1 MNILF
6 ISRAYPPIIG
16 GIEQQN
22 FDAARALSE
31 ISNVNI
37 LANTR
42 GKRFLPLFLPYVT
55 LRALLSAHKYDVVL
69 LGDGVLGITGYVLQL
84 FTGKPVA
91 CIIHGLDLT
100 YKNTIYQQFW
110 VNKFIRHIDKL
121 IAVGNETIHQGVLR
135 GIPESKF
142 VFIPNGVTPAYQ
154 DEKYTR
160 KELEALIGK
169 KVKGHILL
177 TLGRL
182 VKRKGIAWF
191 INNVVGMLD
200 EEIIYIIAGTGKEES
215 NIISAI
221 QNNHLQDRVFFIGEV
236 TDKEK
241 QLLFSTTDI
250 FIQPNIKVEGDIEG
264 FGLVV
269 LEAAA
274 SGCVVIASRL
284 EGLTDS
290 VQHGQ
295 NGLLVTPGNAEE
307 YRKTIESVL
316 DNPQDKDAFGQ
327 RARVY
332 VKNNYSWPLIAKK
345 YLDVLA
351 SLGTE
356 P

>member
-22 FDAARALSE
+22 FDIARALSA

-100 YKNTIYQQFW
+100 YKNTIYQQLW

-250 FIQPNIKVEGDIEG
+250 FIQPNIKVAGDMEG

-290 VQHGQ
+290 IQHGQ
-295 NGLLVTPGNAEE
+295 NGLLVTPGNADE
-307 YRKTIESVL
+307 YRKRIESVL

-327 RARVY
+327 HARVY
-332 VKNNYSWPLIAKK
+332 VKSNYSWPLIAKK

>member
-6 ISRAYPPIIG
+6 ISRAYPPVIG

-22 FDAARALSE
+22 FELARALSR
-31 ISNVNI
+31 ISKVSI

-42 GKRFLPLFLPYVT
+42 GKLFLPLFLPYVT
-55 LRALLSAHKYDVVL
+55 LRALLSARKYDVVL

-100 YKNTIYQQFW
+100 YKNTIYQKLW
-110 VNKFIRHIDKL
+110 VNKFIKHIDKL

-142 VFIPNGVTPAYQ
+142 VFIPNGVTPVAT
-154 DEKYTR
+154 DEKYTH

-169 KVKGHILL
+169 KVNGPILL

-182 VKRKGIAWF
+182 VKRKGITWF
-191 INNVVGMLD
+191 INNVVSMLD
-200 EEIIYIIAGTGKEES
+200 KDVVYIVAGAGKEES
-215 NIISAI
+215 SILSAI
-221 QNNHLQDRVFFIGEV
+221 HNNNLQDRVFFLGKV
-236 TDKEK
+236 SDREK
-241 QLLFSTTDI
+241 QLLFSTADI
-250 FIQPNIKVEGDIEG
+250 FIQPNIKVPGDMEG

-274 SGCVVIASRL
+274 CGCVVIASRL

-290 VQHGQ
+290 IRHGQ
-295 NGLLVTPGNAEE
+295 NGYLVTPGNAEE
-307 YRKTIESVL
+307 YKGKIEAVL
-316 DNPQDKDAFGQ
+316 DNPQESDAFGQ

-332 VKNNYSWPLIAKK
+332 VESNYAWSLIARK

-351 SLGTE
+351 SLSTVV
-356 P
+356 

>member
-6 ISRAYPPIIG
+6 ISRTYPPVVG
-16 GIEQQN
+16 GIEKQN
-22 FDAARALSE
+22 FEIATALSR
-31 ISNVNI
+31 ICHVDVI
-37 LANTR
+37 ANTR
-42 GKRFLPLFLPYVT
+42 GKWFLLLFLPYAT
-55 LRALLSAHKYDVVL
+55 IKALISARKYDVVL
-69 LGDGVLGITGYVLQL
+69 LGDGVLGVTGYLLKLV
-84 FTGKPVA
+84 TGKPVA

-100 YKNTIYQQFW
+100 YKNTTYQKLW
-110 VNKFIRHIDKL
+110 VNIFIRHMDKL
-121 IAVGNETIHQGVLR
+121 IAVGHETIHQGILR
-135 GIPESKF
+135 GIPRSKF
-142 VFIPNGVTPAYQ
+142 VFIPNGVTPVATG
-154 DEKYTR
+154 KKHTHN
-160 KELEALIGK
+160 ELEALIGK
-169 KVKGHILL
+169 KVNGPILL

-182 VKRKGIAWF
+182 VKRKGITWF
-191 INNVVGMLD
+191 IDNVINMLD
-200 EEIIYIIAGTGKEES
+200 RKIVYIVAGAGKEES
-215 NIISAI
+215 NILSAI
-221 QNNHLQDRVFFIGEV
+221 QNNNLQDQVFFIGKV
-236 TDKEK
+236 SNRDK

-250 FIQPNIKVEGDIEG
+250 FIQPNIKVAGDMEG

-290 VQHGQ
+290 IQHGQ

-327 RARVY
+327 HARVY
-332 VKNNYSWPLIAKK
+332 VKSNYSWPLIARK